1 MQRKSAYLS
10 DYLQVAFLHSY
21 LHLQMLQKKK
31 GEQCVYVVQ
40 RAIDFLKGIVFL
52 NVRSSR
58 LYVDNQDVLDDLTL
72 AAFQRI

>member
-1 MQRKSAYLS
+1 
-10 DYLQVAFLHSY
+10 
-21 LHLQMLQKKK
+21 MLQKKK
-31 GEQCVYVVQ
+31 GEKCVYVAQ

-58 LYVDNQDVLDDLTL
+58 LYVDNQNVLDDLTL